1 MIYMEE
7 TVKRDKNRVYLKS
20 TFEILTK
27 TKEGKEESNYPE
39 ILERPKNRQIMTT
52 IRKNIMWDT
61 LTLPDLSEKVDIN
74 YSTVIDT
81 VPNLEEEGLVMTKK
95 EGRTK
100 KIKLTDKG
108 TQVATKLMEI
118 EELMEEAN

>member
-1 MIYMEE
+1 MEE

-20 TFEILTK
+20 TFEILTNI
-27 TKEGKEESNYPE
+27 EEDGKDTNYPE
-39 ILERPKNRQIMTT
+39 ILERPKYRQIIVTL
-52 IRKNIMWDT
+52 RRNIMWDT

-81 VPNLEEEGLVMTKK
+81 VPKLEDEGLVMTKK
-95 EGRTK
+95 EGRSK

-108 TQVATKLMEI
+108 TQIATKLMEI
-118 EELMEEAN
+118 EELMEAN